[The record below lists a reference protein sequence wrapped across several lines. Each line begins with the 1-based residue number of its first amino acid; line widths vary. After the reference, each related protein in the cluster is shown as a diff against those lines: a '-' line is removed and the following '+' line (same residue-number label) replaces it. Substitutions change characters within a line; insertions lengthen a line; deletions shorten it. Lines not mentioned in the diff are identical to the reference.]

1 MRAHPLF
8 CTIGSMLN
16 WLQQLLASYGYLAVA
31 LVVMAEGAGI
41 PFPGETLLLLAAAYA
56 GAGNL
61 WLPGV
66 ILAAAGGA
74 IAGDNL
80 GYWIGRRGG
89 AALLA
94 RYGSVLHL
102 SPRHLERAERFFARH
117 GAKTVLFARFIAVL
131 RTVCSL
137 LAGANRMPYR
147 RFVAFNAAGGTLW
160 AVTVGLAGAAFGS
173 QWPRLEHWVGRA
185 GLLFALILSLVVLAL
200 LAWRWAVRHEERLRA
215 MGAPVTHRLATPIG
229 FLAARLSPKS
239 YLGLQLTVGVALI
252 VLGGWLFGGVAED
265 VVHGD
270 PLVEVDR
277 AVAAFLHARAAPHF
291 TAVMEAVSFCG
302 KPATILAVSLAV
314 AVYLAMRRRWGDTWM
329 VVLAVGGGELLNP
342 LLKVIFARER
352 PSFDDPL
359 VMLTTYSF
367 PSGHATGATIFY
379 GLAAYLIARGVRS
392 WTWRV
397 LSVVAAVVAV
407 LLVGFSRIYLGA
419 HYLSDVAGG
428 FGVGTVWL
436 ASVVTGFE
444 TLRRRRRELDAAAE
458 GSAARAFEP
467 TLEPAPEPA
476 PAPGE

>member
-1 MRAHPLF
+1 
-8 CTIGSMLN
+8 
-16 WLQQLLASYGYLAVA
+16 VA
-31 LVVMAEGAGI
+31 L
-41 PFPGETLLLLAAAYA
+41 LDRY
-56 GAGNL
+56 
-61 WLPGV
+61 
-66 ILAAAGGA
+66 
-74 IAGDNL
+74 
-80 GYWIGRRGG
+80 G
-89 AALLA
+89 AA
-94 RYGSVLHL
+94 LHL

-117 GAKTVLFARFIAVL
+117 GAKTVLFARFVAVL

-147 RFVAFNAAGGTLW
+147 RFVVFNAAGGTLW
-160 AVTVGLAGAAFGS
+160 AVTIGLAGAAFGS

-185 GLLFALILSLVVLAL
+185 GLLFGLIVLLVALAL
-200 LAWRWAVRHEERLRA
+200 VAWRWAVRHEERLRA
-215 MGAPVTHRLATPIG
+215 MGAPLTHRLATPVD

-277 AVAAFLHARAAPHF
+277 AVATFLHVRAAPHF

-302 KPATILAVSLAV
+302 KPATVLVASLVA
-314 AVYLAMRRRWGDTWM
+314 AVYLAMRRRWGDAWM

-352 PSFDDPL
+352 PSFSDPL

-379 GLAAYLIARGVRS
+379 GLAAYLIARGVKS

-397 LSVVAAVVAV
+397 LSVVAAVVV
-407 LLVGFSRIYLGA
+407 VSLIGFSRLYLGA
-419 HYLSDVAGG
+419 HYLSDVLGG
-428 FGVGTVWL
+428 FGVGIVWL
-436 ASVVTGFE
+436 ASVVTGIE
-444 TLRRRRRELDAAAE
+444 TLRRRREQLAA
-458 GSAARAFEP
+458 GPPPPAA
-467 TLEPAPEPA
+467 LPAPSE
-476 PAPGE
+476 